1 MSKQILSEDFKR
13 MQELANIY
21 GGIDTPQ
28 WPEAIRSFIVTNLSS
43 DEKELYLVI
52 KALEQTIDMFKKE
65 MKGPFD
71 PNFHYTR

>member
-1 MSKQILSEDFKR
+1 

-21 GGIDTPQ
+21 GGIDTQQ
-28 WPEAIRSFIVTNLSS
+28 WPEAISNFIVTNLSS